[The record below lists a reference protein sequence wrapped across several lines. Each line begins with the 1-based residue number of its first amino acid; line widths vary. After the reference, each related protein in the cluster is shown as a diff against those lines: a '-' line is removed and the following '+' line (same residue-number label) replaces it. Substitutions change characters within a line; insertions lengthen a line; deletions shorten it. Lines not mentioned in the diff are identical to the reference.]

1 MECNFETISDY
12 ASASRSL
19 ICVVCDGNVKLF
31 PLCSL
36 ALFSDFHLHTI
47 RDCTWIFPATDLC
60 VGSDEASLKLAEK
73 KFRAHNWNTIHDHG
87 RPPWTPSVGSISK
100 SDSSWITQGTQKR
113 LKIDRLPPIESLRAA
128 HCETVIFQL
137 SHLVHFQLNHSP
149 AKSSTEWI
157 KMIVK
162 FNERWARVSLMKIVC
177 FNLHSA
183 HNFFIKL

>member
-1 MECNFETISDY
+1 MAMSNFFLYARWLFFPIFIFTQLET
-12 ASASRSL
+12 ALEFFRPQ
-19 ICVVCDGNVKLF
+19 ICVSARMKPRWCLQN
-31 PLCSL
+31 
-36 ALFSDFHLHTI
+36 
-47 RDCTWIFPATDLC
+47 
-60 VGSDEASLKLAEK
+60 K
-73 KFRAHNWNTIHDHG
+73 KFRSHNWNTIHDHG

-100 SDSSWITQGTQKR
+100 SNSSWITQGTQKR
-113 LKIDRLPPIESLRAA
+113 LKIDRLPAIESPKAA

-149 AKSSTEWI
+149 AESSTEWI

-183 HNFFIKL
+183 HNIFIKL